1 MSDNDL
7 QKTSKIAFFSTKN
20 IFVQKDGL
28 NLGPKFEYSFTNG
41 CSDEFAIA
49 NDARGIRQGAVIKE
63 DAVGQLTM
71 MMPNRKE
78 QCLKEYEWL

>member
-1 MSDNDL
+1 M
-7 QKTSKIAFFSTKN
+7 AFFRPN
-20 IFVQKDGL
+20 APFVRTDGL
-28 NLGPKFEYSFTNG
+28 NLWSKFEYSFTNG
-41 CSDEFAIA
+41 RSDEVAIA

>member
-1 MSDNDL
+1 M
-7 QKTSKIAFFSTKN
+7 AFFRPSDP
-20 IFVQKDGL
+20 FVRSDGL

-41 CSDEFAIA
+41 RSDEVAIA